1 VDPGEVM
8 ARLILMFN
16 KQVVKEVPFLTG
28 SMTIGRHE
36 DNGIVIDNL
45 AVSTFHARIDK
56 TAADYIL
63 TDLQSTNGTYVNDE
77 RIASRRLSSGDNIL
91 IGKHVLLFAASDQD
105 KPKGDMSQTLNKTM
119 ILDTLKQ
126 RQLLARQKTLTAPLR
141 VPKKIGVVSF
151 IDKSGLGEIE
161 LTKKLIKL
169 GKAETSEIKLSGFLM
184 GTTAATISRRPSGYV
199 ITFTG
204 GLTKLKVNGKTVKD
218 SVQLNEFDT
227 VDLGSYRFQF
237 YQKELP
243 PA

>member
-1 VDPGEVM
+1 M

-16 KQVVKEVPFLTG
+16 KQVVKEVPLLTG
-28 SMTIGRHE
+28 SVTIGRQE

-45 AVSTFHARIDK
+45 SVSTFHARIDK
-56 TAADYIL
+56 TGSNYLL
-63 TDLQSTNGTYVNDE
+63 TDLQSTNGTYVNDQ
-77 RIASRRLSSGDNIL
+77 RVTSHKLLNGDNIL
-91 IGKHVLLFAASDQD
+91 VGKHLLVFVASDQEE
-105 KPKGDMSQTLNKTM
+105 PRGDREPTLNKTM
-119 ILDTLKQ
+119 ILDTQKQ
-126 RQLLARQKTLTAPLR
+126 RQLLSRQKTPATPLR
-141 VPKKIGVVSF
+141 VSKKIGVVSF
-151 IDKSGLGEIE
+151 IDESGLGDIE
-161 LTKKLIKL
+161 LTKKLIKI
-169 GKAETSEIKLSGFLM
+169 GKAETNEIKLSGMLM

-227 VDLGSYRFQF
+227 VELGSYKFQF